1 MTHAEFADELV
12 IRLNQF
18 LDADRMRAGA
28 TLTTS
33 MAHVGYA
40 NVAHFMGQLCLP
52 PGVDMQTPPESL
64 KDVKFLMPV
73 LDEKRGI
80 KAFQAVTGDELQQK
94 AAEMQQKMAEQVEPE
109 EDESKI
115 H

>member
-1 MTHAEFADELV
+1 MTDAEFADELV
-12 IRLNQF
+12 ARLNLF
-18 LDADRMRAGA
+18 LEGDNARAAA

-33 MAHVGYA
+33 LAHVGYA
-40 NVAHFMGQLCLP
+40 NVGHFVGQLCLP
-52 PGVDMQTPPESL
+52 RGVDMTTPPESL

-80 KAFQAVTGDELQQK
+80 KAFRAVTGEELQVK
-94 AAEMQQKMAEQVEPE
+94 HAEMLQQMADTD
-109 EDESKI
+109 EDDSKI

>member
-1 MTHAEFADELV
+1 MTDAEFADELV
-12 IRLNQF
+12 IRLNLF
-18 LDADRMRAGA
+18 LDADNMRAGA

-40 NVAHFMGQLCLP
+40 NVGHFLGQICMP
-52 PGVDMQTPPESL
+52 RGVDMATPPEDL
-64 KDVKFLMPV
+64 KDVKFLMPI

-80 KAFQAVTGDELQQK
+80 KAFQAVTGEELQQR
-94 AAEMQQKMAEQVEPE
+94 AAEMQKKMDEQKAKEPE
-109 EDESKI
+109 I

>member
-1 MTHAEFADELV
+1 MTDAEFAEELV
-12 IRLNQF
+12 TRLNLF
-18 LDADRMRAGA
+18 LDADNARAAA

-33 MAHVGYA
+33 LAHVGYA
-40 NVAHFMGQLCLP
+40 NIGHFIGQLCMP
-52 PGVDMQTPPESL
+52 RGVDQNTPPEQL

-80 KAFQAVTGDELQQK
+80 KAFKAVTGEELQEQH
-94 AAEMQQKMAEQVEPE
+94 AQMQQKMTDA
-109 EDESKI
+109 EDEKSKV